1 MFVIKYKT
9 KTNNIKRDK
18 QYHYISVSH
27 YLFKNLINNKI
38 LLHSVSNMSAILQE
52 ALTQC
57 LLSLL
62 NLMSVFVSQ
71 SLQVKIENF
80 LFVASSVHVM
90 IKILTLLSVHS
101 SYSIVCNPFSKNN
114 LYKSIESQIAK
125 SLSDL
130 RPIPIL
136 AGLEGV
142 H

>member
-1 MFVIKYKT
+1 
-9 KTNNIKRDK
+9 
-18 QYHYISVSH
+18 
-27 YLFKNLINNKI
+27 
-38 LLHSVSNMSAILQE
+38 MSAILQE
-52 ALTQC
+52 ALTLC
-57 LLSLL
+57 LISLL

-80 LFVASSVHVM
+80 LFFAASVYVL
-90 IKILTLLSVHS
+90 IKTLTLLSVRS
-101 SYSIVCNPFSKNN
+101 FYSIVCNPFSKNN
-114 LYKSIESQIAK
+114 FYKSKESQFTK

>member
-1 MFVIKYKT
+1 MF
-9 KTNNIKRDK
+9 
-18 QYHYISVSH
+18 
-27 YLFKNLINNKI
+27 
-38 LLHSVSNMSAILQE
+38 AILQE
-52 ALTQC
+52 ALTLC
-57 LLSLL
+57 LLSLF

-71 SLQVKIENF
+71 SLQLKIKNF
-80 LFVASSVHVM
+80 LFFM
-90 IKILTLLSVHS
+90 IKTLTLLSVHS

-114 LYKSIESQIAK
+114 FYKSKPRQFTK